1 MMSAPASKTRLLA
14 ATQDLLLGIAAHIDR
29 MSRYAEVIARQLG
42 LDADRAR
49 TIRGAAR
56 LHDFGKIAIPQRVL
70 LKPGALTAHE
80 RLVIER
86 HAVIGHQL
94 LRGSTCELLDMAA
107 EIALSHH
114 ERWDGRGYPRG
125 LGRTKIPLEARI
137 AAVADVFDSLTRERS
152 YRAAL
157 KLRPALELI
166 RAGRG
171 THFDPDVVDAF
182 FAAEAKILRVRRSR
196 RERS

>member
-1 MMSAPASKTRLLA
+1 MKSAPATQTPLLA
-14 ATQDLLLGIAAHIDR
+14 ATEDLLLGVAAHIDR

-49 TIRGAAR
+49 TIRGAAK
-56 LHDFGKIAIPQRVL
+56 LHDFGKIAIPQRIL
-70 LKPGALTAHE
+70 LKPRALTAQE
-80 RLVIER
+80 RLVIEQ

-94 LRGSTCELLDMAA
+94 LRGSTCVLLD
-107 EIALSHH
+107 
-114 ERWDGRGYPRG
+114 
-125 LGRTKIPLEARI
+125 I

-157 KLRPALELI
+157 KPVPALELI

-171 THFDPDVVDAF
+171 TQFDPDVVDAF
-182 FAAEAKILRVRRSR
+182 FAAQAEIRRVRRSR
-196 RERS
+196 PERS

>member
-1 MMSAPASKTRLLA
+1 MMSAPATKTRLLA
-14 ATQDLLLGIAAHIDR
+14 GTEDLLLGIAAHIDR

-42 LDADRAR
+42 LDADCAR
-49 TIRGAAR
+49 TIRGAAK
-56 LHDFGKIAIPQRVL
+56 LHDFGKIAIPQRIL
-70 LKPGALTAHE
+70 LKPGPLTEQE

-137 AAVADVFDSLTRERS
+137 AAVADVFDSLTRGRS
-152 YRAAL
+152 YRAAF
-157 KLRPALELI
+157 KLQPALELI

-182 FAAEAKILRVRRSR
+182 LAAEAEILRVRRNR